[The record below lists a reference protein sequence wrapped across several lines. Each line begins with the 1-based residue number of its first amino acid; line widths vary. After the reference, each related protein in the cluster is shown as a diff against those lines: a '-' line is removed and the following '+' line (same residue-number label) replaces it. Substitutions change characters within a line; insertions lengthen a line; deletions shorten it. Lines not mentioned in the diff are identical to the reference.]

1 MLIFICES
9 HKLLNIF
16 MVSLKPDKSFQN
28 SQVLI
33 VIVKT
38 QVVNNKLSN
47 DNFSPE
53 LFNHQNRYR

>member
-1 MLIFICES
+1 
-9 HKLLNIF
+9 

-33 VIVKT
+33 VTVKT
-38 QVVNNKLSN
+38 QVANNKLSN

-53 LFNHQNRYR
+53 LFYYHNRYR